1 VKEGQIMGTMI
12 IGRLT
17 FFFGQLLLIGLL
29 ATIVI
34 SLWPDPVAIAI
45 VAGGILG
52 IPFGLK
58 WAKQEY
64 G

>member
-1 VKEGQIMGTMI
+1 MREGFAMDTMI

-17 FFFGQLLLIGLL
+17 FFFGKLLLIGLL
-29 ATIVI
+29 ATIAI

-45 VAGGILG
+45 VAGAILG
-52 IPFGLK
+52 IPVGLK